1 MDTLNEQS
9 ELVRYIDQLREQA
22 LKIEVENPTLEDFQA
37 FYAHL
42 QRVHRSFQDSLYWA
56 LEGERGREKEFRR
69 FYNLV
74 AARNASDLV
83 ESLKRTGFRL
93 HKNQAIREAFERQG
107 YRILELVRAGK
118 RDEAFHAILRI
129 FVSINHPFPT
139 PLVEA
144 FKPTYS
150 DELFKV
156 FLFSFLSGVMSKED
170 TKQEIQ

>member
-1 MDTLNEQS
+1 MNTPNEQT
-9 ELVRYIDQLREQA
+9 ELIRQIDQLREQA
-22 LKIEVENPTLEDFQA
+22 EKIERENTTLKDFQE
-37 FYAHL
+37 FYRHL
-42 QRVHRSFQDSLYWA
+42 QKVYRIFQDSLYWM
-56 LEGERGREKEFRR
+56 LQGERGKEKEFRR
-69 FYNLV
+69 FYSLV

-93 HKNQAIREAFERQG
+93 HKNQPIREAFERQG

-129 FVSINHPFPT
+129 FVSTNHPFPT

-170 TKQEIQ
+170 TKQETE